1 MQLAPASAFNPTTA
15 WESAKKKEQ
24 EDAAAQAAEAAA
36 DLKAAGGKA
45 KKATKEKEK
54 TTAEKIQER
63 NAEEKKREKLVAEVT
78 RIRNTKNNLK
88 SLLREVSTVDARRVL
103 IVEILK
109 RAIDDGNREGMYEA
123 LWAVDEIGLSEFN
136 APQPLNPR
144 PPKKRPP
151 SPVTVVS
158 NRLLLSRRFACRF
171 PSPAGLPLARC
182 PPRVRAA

>member
-1 MQLAPASAFNPTTA
+1 MHNIRTSQLFDSTLRANLPSYTQHTNRKNRRTGKNEFVSNINKILMQLAPASAFNPTTA

-24 EDAAAQAAEAAA
+24 EDAVAQAAEAAA

-109 RAIDDGNREGMYEA
+109 RAID
-123 LWAVDEIGLSEFN
+123 SH
-136 APQPLNPR
+136 
-144 PPKKRPP
+144 
-151 SPVTVVS
+151 
-158 NRLLLSRRFACRF
+158 
-171 PSPAGLPLARC
+171 
-182 PPRVRAA
+182 